1 MQAIVSVALP
11 LTGTSKGVTKHTF
24 IFVKAPTLNPM
35 SYRILWFLKWGMTN
49 AINCKCVFARD
60 SNPKRGNTI
69 DIYIYKLGHIRE
81 RRPQDITDNIF
92 LNDNKCNTL
101 AEDVDIKKIWSGYY
115 SQMLNET
122 NRKSNYCTREN
133 LREKYLRYP

>member
-1 MQAIVSVALP
+1 MQSIASACLP
-11 LTGTSKGVTKHTF
+11 VIATPKGVTQLT
-24 IFVKAPTLNPM
+24 
-35 SYRILWFLKWGMTN
+35 Y
-49 AINCKCVFARD
+49 
-60 SNPKRGNTI
+60 
-69 DIYIYKLGHIRE
+69 IYIYKLGHIRK
-81 RRPQDITDNIF
+81 RRPQDITDNIY